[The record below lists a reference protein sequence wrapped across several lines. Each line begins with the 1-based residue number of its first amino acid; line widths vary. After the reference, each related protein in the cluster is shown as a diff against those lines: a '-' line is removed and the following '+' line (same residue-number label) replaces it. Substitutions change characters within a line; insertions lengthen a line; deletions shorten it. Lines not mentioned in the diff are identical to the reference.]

1 MIRIF
6 LKNDLGITF
15 VLVKTDQ
22 NYFKQSQNQW
32 QKKYVEVSLK
42 FLFQNQKSILFELW
56 IALIPQTYRCPSD
69 KRLNYEVLNLSL

>member
-6 LKNDLGITF
+6 LNNVLDITF
-15 VLVKTDQ
+15 VLVQTAQ

-32 QKKYVEVSLK
+32 QKEYVELSPK
-42 FLFQNQKSILFELW
+42 FLFQNQKSILFELL

-69 KRLNYEVLNLSL
+69 KRLNYEVLNLSY